1 MSPIESQRLMLSK
14 MTDMQQIAS
23 DRIVPADITA
33 DRIMSTEINTQF
45 YGRSDSISGDFK
57 SVVRSINEQQN
68 ISGQMMAAVDTGRSD
83 DVVGAMVAS
92 QKASLSF
99 SMLMEIRNKVL
110 NGVDDVMR
118 MSL

>member
-1 MSPIESQRLMLSK
+1 MSPIESQRVMLGK
-14 MTDMQQIAS
+14 MVDMQQMTNLERIAPAQIETQNIGIS
-23 DRIVPADITA
+23 D
-33 DRIMSTEINTQF
+33 
-45 YGRSDSISGDFK
+45 DFK
-57 SVVRSINEQQN
+57 TVVRSINEQQN
-68 ISGQMMAAVDTGRSD
+68 ISGQMMHAVDTGRSD

>member
-1 MSPIESQRLMLSK
+1 MSPIESQKLMLGK
-14 MTDMQQIAS
+14 MTDMQQIAT
-23 DRIVPADITA
+23 DRIMPADIST
-33 DRIMSTEINTQF
+33 DRIMPAEINTQF
-45 YGRSDSISGDFK
+45 YGSHNSISGDFK
-57 SVVRSINEQQN
+57 TVVRSINEQQN
-68 ISGQMMAAVDTGRSD
+68 IAGQMMEAVDTGRSD

-99 SMLMEIRNKVL
+99 SMLMKIRNKVL

>member
-1 MSPIESQRLMLSK
+1 MSPIDSQRVMLGK
-14 MTDMQQIAS
+14 MMDMQQIAHV
-23 DRIVPADITA
+23 DKIAPAQIDPQ
-33 DRIMSTEINTQF
+33 STHI
-45 YGRSDSISGDFK
+45 GDDFK
-57 SVVRSINEQQN
+57 TVVRSINEQQN
-68 ISGQMMAAVDTGRSD
+68 IAGQMMEAVDTGQSD

-99 SMLMEIRNKVL
+99 SMLMEVRNKVL